1 MVDEYRYDKGLH
13 RRLRRLIERFP
24 DSFGHIDPNHI
35 LAMRSDKE
43 GYRAIAEVR
52 KIQPQLYGILPYRVM
67 LIVYD
72 ERYRPLKK
80 NVRTL
85 VEVHELTHIGE
96 YKDNTDSYVLRRHDV
111 EDWAHMVGLLGVGWT
126 QHATIDIMKA
136 KEDNGDWEQA
146 MEDLVRREYKKKNRK
161 KK

>member
-1 MVDEYRYDKGLH
+1 MTEYKFDRGLH
-13 RRLRRLIERFP
+13 KRLKRLIERFP
-24 DSFGHIDPNHI
+24 DSFGHIDPEHI

-43 GYRAIAEVR
+43 NSRAIAEVR
-52 KIQPQLYGILPYRVM
+52 KIQPQLYGIMPYRVM

-72 ERYRPLKK
+72 EKYRHLKK

-111 EDWAHMVGLLGVGWT
+111 EDWSHMVGLLGVGWT
-126 QHATIDIMKA
+126 QHTNIDILSA
-136 KEDNGDWEQA
+136 DDGNGDWQEA
-146 MEDLVRREYKKKNRK
+146 MEEIVRREFRKRK
-161 KK
+161 KKKRG